1 MFQQNRPD
9 DIIRRIRGEYLEMPG
24 LALTLT
30 QAQRL
35 WGLDRG
41 SVDQLLNTLVD
52 GGFLFRTQDGQFM
65 RYDAGSP
72 HR

>member
-1 MFQQNRPD
+1 MFHQNRAD

-24 LALTLT
+24 LALTPT

-41 SVDQLLNTLVD
+41 SVDQLLNSLVD
-52 GGFLFRTQDGQFM
+52 RGFLFRTQDGQFM
-65 RYDAGSP
+65 RYDGGSP